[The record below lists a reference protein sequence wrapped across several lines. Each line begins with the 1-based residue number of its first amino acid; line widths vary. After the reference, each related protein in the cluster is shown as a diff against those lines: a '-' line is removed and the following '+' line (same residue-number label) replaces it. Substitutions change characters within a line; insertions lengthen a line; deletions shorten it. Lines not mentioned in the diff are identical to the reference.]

1 MEETELYFAF
11 GSNLSARKMREGS
24 TRFISRESAVL
35 RGFRVLFSIWKED
48 GLGYAKFIPDKES
61 TVYGALYICL
71 KGSLAKLDE
80 HEAGRL
86 RKVVVQVERKSG
98 EIVDEI
104 AYQAYE
110 EYVKKGLKQS
120 QIYLHE
126 ILEGEDLIP
135 EEYANYFRN
144 FLCDKTEK

>member
-1 MEETELYFAF
+1 MALVILI
-11 GSNLSARKMREGS
+11 LSH
-24 TRFISRESAVL
+24 I
-35 RGFRVLFSIWKED
+35 
-48 GLGYAKFIPDKES
+48 
-61 TVYGALYICL
+61 
-71 KGSLAKLDE
+71 GSLTKLDE

-86 RKVVVQVERKSG
+86 RIVNVQVERKSG
-98 EIVDEI
+98 EIVDAT

-110 EYVKKGLKQS
+110 EYVKKGLKPS

-135 EEYANYFRN
+135 KEYADYFRN

>member
-1 MEETELYFAF
+1 MEEPQLYFSF
-11 GSNLSARKMREGS
+11 GSNLSARKMRGRG
-24 TRFISRESAVL
+24 TRLISRESAVL
-35 RGFRVLFSIWKED
+35 RGFRVIFCTWKD
-48 GLGYAKFIPDKES
+48 DVFGYANIIPDKES

-80 HEAGRL
+80 HKAGRL

-98 EIVDEI
+98 EIVHAT

-110 EYVKKGLKQS
+110 EYVKEGLKTS
-120 QIYLHE
+120 QIYFNE
-126 ILEGEDLIP
+126 ILEGQDLIP
-135 EEYANYFRN
+135 KEYADYFRN